1 LFVQTRRS
9 CPLLLNSSFTN
20 HYHELLWKCTKTS
33 GAGAVVCRLV
43 AENIFS
49 AWVRNGFLLALVG
62 GGCSCFFFTLAKTE
76 VELYADLFN
85 KVASQCF
92 DKCMSRKH
100 KTLDLELGEM
110 SCMDRCVA
118 KYLESQEKVGL
129 LMQKFNDAAV
139 AQQQSME
146 EIQAQLAGKR

>member
-1 LFVQTRRS
+1 
-9 CPLLLNSSFTN
+9 
-20 HYHELLWKCTKTS
+20 
-33 GAGAVVCRLV
+33 
-43 AENIFS
+43 
-49 AWVRNGFLLALVG
+49 
-62 GGCSCFFFTLAKTE
+62 
-76 VELYADLFN
+76 
-85 KVASQCF
+85 
-92 DKCMSRKH
+92 MSRKH